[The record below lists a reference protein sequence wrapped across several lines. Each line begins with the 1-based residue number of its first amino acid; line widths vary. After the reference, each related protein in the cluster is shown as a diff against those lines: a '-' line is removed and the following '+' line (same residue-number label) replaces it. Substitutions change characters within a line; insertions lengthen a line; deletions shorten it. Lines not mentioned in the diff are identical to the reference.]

1 MDRKEIKKTC
11 GGFVAEE
18 RSRHVETIGKL
29 RLSLS
34 FDRVDAISF
43 HKISCQLIYVDFWTR
58 PRVLCQYSKAT
69 PRDAESL
76 FFP

>member
-34 FDRVDAISF
+34 FDRVAAISF
-43 HKISCQLIYVDFWTR
+43 IRSR
-58 PRVLCQYSKAT
+58 AN
-69 PRDAESL
+69 
-76 FFP
+76 

>member
-29 RLSLS
+29 RLSL
-34 FDRVDAISF
+34 FLLTELMQF
-43 HKISCQLIYVDFWTR
+43 
-58 PRVLCQYSKAT
+58 
-69 PRDAESL
+69 L
-76 FFP
+76 FIRSRAN